1 MNITSVDDFNIILAI
16 VILFAYILIDGMYAF
31 YTQSVIKGK
40 AFVSATTSS
49 VMHFLIAFGVLNYVR
64 NFWYIIPL
72 AIGSWIGTYIV
83 VKMES
88 KSNPLHTSNSI
99 PPIE

>member
-1 MNITSVDDFNIILAI
+1 MNFASGDEFSFGLAI
-16 VILFAYILIDGMYAF
+16 VILLAYILIDGMYAF
-31 YTQSVIKGK
+31 YTQSVVRGK
-40 AFVSATTSS
+40 AFISATTSA
-49 VMHFLIAFGVLNYVR
+49 VMHFLIAFGVLNYVQ

-83 VKMES
+83 VKMDS
-88 KSNPLHTSNSI
+88 KSP

>member
-1 MNITSVDDFNIILAI
+1 MNFASGDEFSFGLAI
-16 VILFAYILIDGMYAF
+16 IILFAYVLIDGMYAF
-31 YTQSVIKGK
+31 YTQSVVRGK
-40 AFVSATTSS
+40 AFVSATTSA
-49 VMHFLIAFGVLNYVR
+49 VMHFLIAFGVLNYVQ

-83 VKMES
+83 VRMDS
-88 KSNPLHTSNSI
+88 KSP